1 MTSKT
6 KVLWR
11 LSGLLGLG
19 LGVAIWLIPRPVQ
32 AGDVHFFIGLGIPAP
47 VAVLPPPVVVAPAP
61 VFVQPAPVIAYP
73 SRTLVVQPPSVYPRH
88 LPPWVARKYYGS
100 HPYGYHPGH
109 GYRWHRYNRYRQGYD
124 D

>member
-19 LGVAIWLIPRPVQ
+19 LGVALLLMPLPVQ

-47 VAVLPPPVVVAPAP
+47 VAVLPPLVVVAPAP
-61 VFVQPAPVIAYP
+61 VVVQPAPVIVYP
-73 SRTLVVQPPSVYPRH
+73 SRMLVGQSPIVSPRH
-88 LPPWVARKYYGS
+88 LPPGLARKYYAYD
-100 HPYGYHPGH
+100 PYGYHPAH
-109 GYRWHRYNRYRQGYD
+109 GYRWLRHNGHRYGYD